1 MTTLLILLPI
11 IFFGAFVDAIA
22 GGGGLI
28 TLTAYV
34 AVGLPAQS
42 ALGTNKF
49 ASSFGTTIASAQYIS
64 KKAVSWTVAA
74 AAIPASFIGS
84 AIGSALAERWAG
96 DYLVYL
102 LVVLVPA
109 IAVFMLVNPNFGRG
123 KSRPKSVVLTISFLL
138 SLLIGGYDGFFGP
151 GTGMLLT
158 LVFTALVGLE
168 LLEASGTARLVNLSS
183 NIAAMAVF
191 LFHGSVDFSIAIP
204 CAVASIIGGY
214 TGSRLALKVGARL
227 VKPIMLFVLA
237 LLLVKVIIDLF

>member
-123 KSRPKSVVLTISFLL
+123 KSRPKSVVLTIAFLL

-168 LLEASGTARLVNLSS
+168 LLEASGTARPV
-183 NIAAMAVF
+183 
-191 LFHGSVDFSIAIP
+191 
-204 CAVASIIGGY
+204 
-214 TGSRLALKVGARL
+214 
-227 VKPIMLFVLA
+227 
-237 LLLVKVIIDLF
+237 

>member
-1 MTTLLILLPI
+1 MSTLMILLPI

-49 ASSFGTTIASAQYIS
+49 ASSFGTTIASAQYIAR
-64 KKAVSWTVAA
+64 KAVSWTVAIL
-74 AAIPASFIGS
+74 AIPASFVGS
-84 AIGSALAERWAG
+84 TIGSALAERYAA
-96 DYLVYL
+96 DYLAYL
-102 LVVLVPA
+102 LVILVPA
-109 IAVFMLVNPNFGRG
+109 IAVFMMVNPNFGSA
-123 KSRPKSVVLTISFLL
+123 KSRPKSVVLTVSFLL
-138 SLLIGGYDGFFGP
+138 SLIIGGYDGFFGP

-158 LVFTALVGLE
+158 LVFTALVGLD

-183 NIAAMAVF
+183 NVAAMTVF
-191 LFHGSVDFSIAIP
+191 LYHRSVDFSIAIP

-214 TGSRLALKVGARL
+214 IGSRLALKVGKRL

-237 LLLVKVIIDLF
+237 LLLAKVVIDLL